1 MEVGQRMARVS
12 GIEDENESEVWKAQ
26 EACKDG
32 FVLRSAVIVGLG
44 SSTSFNVSGRTA
56 LKMGDFA
63 RTAAIVLR
71 S

>member
-1 MEVGQRMARVS
+1 LEVGQRMARVF
-12 GIEDENESEVWKAQ
+12 GIEDENVSRIWKTQ

-32 FVLRSAVIVGLG
+32 FVLRSAIIVGLG
-44 SSTSFNVSGRTA
+44 SSTRSNVSGRTA